1 MTSSILLATDASNPQ
16 VVGSYNFASTAEEKG
31 KLLPKPSG
39 YRILCAIPEAEKE
52 FEDSEIGLI
61 KADETMR
68 NEETL
73 TTVLFVVDMG
83 PDCYKDPEP
92 KLPTDLPPGT
102 PVTVLAARQRF
113 PSGPWCKEGDTVLF
127 SRYAGKRFTIEGV
140 EFRMLSDDEI
150 TATIPDGAKVGGL

>member
-1 MTSSILLATDASNPQ
+1 MTSSILLATDANNPQ
-16 VVGSYNFASTAEEKG
+16 VVGAYNFTATAEEKG

-83 PDCYKDPEP
+83 PDCYMDEK
-92 KLPTDLPPGT
+92 
-102 PVTVLAARQRF
+102 RF
-113 PSGPWCKEGDTVLF
+113 PNGPWCKQGDFVLV
-127 SRYAGKRFTIEGV
+127 RPHAGTRLVIHGR
-140 EFRMLSDDEI
+140 EFRIINDDSVEGTVDDPRGI
-150 TATIPDGAKVGGL
+150 KRK